1 MYLYK
6 SLFKI
11 NKLNQN
17 LVSFACSHCVRGLS
31 TCGGSQ
37 KYGFVLFITE
47 VCVRSSEYVFKGSFS
62 HLHISRTNSQILI
75 NSRNRTNI
83 FQVPVCFYTMIS
95 VSSSVWI
102 RFFAINRVK

>member
-37 KYGFVLFITE
+37 KYGFVLFTTE
-47 VCVRSSEYVFKGSFS
+47 VCIRSSEYVFKGSFS
-62 HLHISRTNSQILI
+62 HLHISLTSSQILI
-75 NSRNRTNI
+75 NSRNR
-83 FQVPVCFYTMIS
+83 MIE
-95 VSSSVWI
+95 
-102 RFFAINRVK
+102 RTFFRSQYVLYNDIS